1 MIKNTKNSFEYK
13 IIGTILYFLLSLGGI
28 SLILLFSPR
37 NLLFDV
43 NSKEQKIKLNL
54 YKNFAKTIY
63 EIIQTPL
70 IKNLTL
76 TEDGKE
82 CPDNFETLKTKNQY
96 YGNFTKFYGNKSLCI
111 ERLKDNDFSFK
122 NLLKNVTYSGD
133 IYSKKECGELIENS
147 KLFIYVNK
155 ENKCPLNDIEFN
167 TKSRV
172 NNFGNYSYKIGPG
185 DHYIIPIFG
194 KNPKYPVIVNIEII
208 NNYKI
213 CLEKHINAKDLPCEF
228 PDNNECFIEDNY
240 KEIFS
245 LEHGEQYKLNP
256 VNLARWNLAN
266 NDNINHNYCKDNLNF
281 HIFAH
286 GYINFT
292 ETNLYEF
299 EKEFPPMDYTNNS
312 LYKYYIVYKS
322 PKNIDNFFYL
332 ISYNLFIWS
341 LIHFILQTMLYLN
354 KKNIRK
360 IYINNGIVLFFFKL
374 LSLLGMIIYYY
385 CFYLKIEKIYLVM
398 IDKPRNKVLE
408 YYSKDRS
415 FFIIRIVLISLIGF
429 TIICIDLII
438 YIFSLTIQW
447 GVEFK
452 ILEKEIKNISKEI
465 PQKNVDNHIILDDNP
480 ISFEEPNFSN
490 NPKIKEI
497 KTQNI
502 NNDNKNDLQKTEVPK
517 NKKSNNYSNEIKLI
531 FICKENFTKSY
542 EINIGKDE
550 YFKETEAKLKE
561 KYSELKRRDM
571 KIFTYDSNIINKE
584 KTIHE
589 NGLSNN
595 MKILII

>member
-1 MIKNTKNSFEYK
+1 MIKNIKNSFEYK

-28 SLILLFSPR
+28 SLILLYSPR

-76 TEDGKE
+76 TEEGKE
-82 CPDNFETLKTKNQY
+82 CPDKFETLKTKNQY

-147 KLFIYVNK
+147 NLFIYVNK

-213 CLEKHINAKDLPCEF
+213 CLEKHINVKDLPCEF

-245 LEHGEQYKLNP
+245 LEQGEQYKL
-256 VNLARWNLAN
+256 
-266 NDNINHNYCKDNLNF
+266 KF
-281 HIFAH
+281 SKM
-286 GYINFT
+286 
-292 ETNLYEF
+292 EF
-299 EKEFPPMDYTNNS
+299 S
-312 LYKYYIVYKS
+312 
-322 PKNIDNFFYL
+322 
-332 ISYNLFIWS
+332 
-341 LIHFILQTMLYLN
+341 
-354 KKNIRK
+354 
-360 IYINNGIVLFFFKL
+360 
-374 LSLLGMIIYYY
+374 
-385 CFYLKIEKIYLVM
+385 
-398 IDKPRNKVLE
+398 
-408 YYSKDRS
+408 
-415 FFIIRIVLISLIGF
+415 
-429 TIICIDLII
+429 
-438 YIFSLTIQW
+438 
-447 GVEFK
+447 
-452 ILEKEIKNISKEI
+452 
-465 PQKNVDNHIILDDNP
+465 
-480 ISFEEPNFSN
+480 
-490 NPKIKEI
+490 
-497 KTQNI
+497 
-502 NNDNKNDLQKTEVPK
+502 
-517 NKKSNNYSNEIKLI
+517 
-531 FICKENFTKSY
+531 
-542 EINIGKDE
+542 
-550 YFKETEAKLKE
+550 
-561 KYSELKRRDM
+561 
-571 KIFTYDSNIINKE
+571 
-584 KTIHE
+584 
-589 NGLSNN
+589 
-595 MKILII
+595 